1 MALFQRRKIP
11 ETTSKFFPVL
21 GQQEIDEHRTV
32 AHETMSSFFFALH
45 SLLPREPVQ
54 KYVEKAHKS

>member
-11 ETTSKFFPVL
+11 ETTSKFFRVL